1 MKKKET
7 IVIPQINKNE
17 EVLTVEIVKEIFSSV
32 EQMKNTLLD
41 SSDIVT
47 IKWKNYINKKGYRKL
62 AIAFNIS
69 TQIVSEQR
77 IEKENILIYDFTIR
91 AIAPSGRYT
100 EASASCSSQERDFNH
115 LDNDVRATSQT
126 RACNRAISD
135 LLWVSEIWKKQ
146 SQATSEKNQ
155 EIKTPRKRNLL
166 SSSDEMI
173 TAKQKYLLIKL
184 IESKYK
190 DESSR
195 NKEYKRLESFTKKQA
210 GFTIREFLDEWITV
224 T

>member
-69 TQIVSEQR
+69 TQ
-77 IEKENILIYDFTIR
+77 
-91 AIAPSGRYT
+91 SGRYT